1 MKFLLFVLLVGVVVH
16 TGEAVILSDT
26 PSEEFQTPE
35 GMELVRRNNALH
47 KARDNLFKEYQQ
59 VKLKGYAVT
68 NEEDEN
74 TVYKQ
79 MLAIN
84 AVLEQI
90 QVDADKLD
98 ADIDMYLSRL

>member
-1 MKFLLFVLLVGVVVH
+1 MKFLFVLLVGVVVH
-16 TGEAVILSDT
+16 TSEAVILSDT

-35 GMELVRRNNALH
+35 GMELVRRNIALH
-47 KARDNLFKEYQQ
+47 KARDNLFEEYRL
-59 VKLKGYAVT
+59 VKLKSHTVANV
-68 NEEDEN
+68 EEEEN
-74 TVYKQ
+74 VYQK

-98 ADIDMYLSRL
+98 DDIDLYRSRL